1 MLRLARSFAQR
12 DNVILAPL
20 ELSLAFIELV
30 SRRLGFR
37 PGALRRLNANEP
49 GLPATSPVEL
59 ASGIGLINLI
69 NAREREFYG
78 FVCRS
83 FDEFR
88 ATHPRPASASGNLCW

>member
-49 GLPATSPVEL
+49 GLPGMATNWPCGTEKVTELPPVRSSSRAE
-59 ASGIGLINLI
+59 SG
-69 NAREREFYG
+69 
-78 FVCRS
+78 
-83 FDEFR
+83 
-88 ATHPRPASASGNLCW
+88 